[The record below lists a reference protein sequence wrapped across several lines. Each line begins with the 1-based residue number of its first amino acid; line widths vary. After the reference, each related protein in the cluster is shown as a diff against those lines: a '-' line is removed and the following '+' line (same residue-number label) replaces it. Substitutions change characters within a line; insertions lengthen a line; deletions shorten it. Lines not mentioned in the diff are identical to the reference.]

1 MSRSESMSIQAYAR
15 LRLLVAYLGEK
26 PQDGWWDTSY
36 LNPTGKEFLELNF
49 PRSAL
54 SAGVSAATSAG
65 KKLHDER
72 IGKSRVYHL
81 FRLPFE
87 IEVKVQECI
96 LTSDQADQWA
106 LIESRQKAL
115 DELARIADRTLDA
128 PEGPVC
134 VGEEK
139 NILGAHGNKEIARH
153 YSSAFGRGVKCLP
166 YFTAET
172 NGGKRR
178 A

>member
-1 MSRSESMSIQAYAR
+1 
-15 LRLLVAYLGEK
+15 
-26 PQDGWWDTSY
+26 
-36 LNPTGKEFLELNF
+36 
-49 PRSAL
+49 
-54 SAGVSAATSAG
+54 
-65 KKLHDER
+65 
-72 IGKSRVYHL
+72 
-81 FRLPFE
+81 
-87 IEVKVQECI
+87 VKVQECI

-106 LIESRQKAL
+106 LIENRQMAFDAL
-115 DELARIADRTLDA
+115 TRIADGTLDA

-139 NILGAHGNKEIARH
+139 DILSAHGNKEIARH